1 MHRTT
6 STTATLLVTVAVS
19 ALTGCV
25 TLQHPPAPGP
35 PAVPASPSA
44 PATVPL
50 PRPDGRAGTRVA
62 QAPALEALERVGTR
76 RAPEPSAPPRARRAT
91 PPAPAAS
98 TPAAAQPAPRT
109 APQPLPRTVP
119 PPHPRTR
126 PARPERPEPARPASP
141 RGEVSDGREEVERN
155 TDVCA
160 LGRRYGGWRSDSPEA
175 VICEQAY

>member
-35 PAVPASPSA
+35 PAAPSSPSA
-44 PATVPL
+44 PTTAPL
-50 PRPDGRAGTRVA
+50 PTPDGRAGTRVV
-62 QAPALEALERVGTR
+62 QAPALEALERVGTP
-76 RAPEPSAPPRARRAT
+76 RAPEPTAPPRARRTT
-91 PPAPAAS
+91 PPAPATSA
-98 TPAAAQPAPRT
+98 PAAQPPPRT
-109 APQPLPRTVP
+109 APQARPRTVP
-119 PPHPRTR
+119 QQRPRTR
-126 PARPERPEPARPASP
+126 PARPEPARPASP
-141 RGEVSDGREEVERN
+141 RGEIPDVREEVERN

-160 LGRRYGGWRSDSPEA
+160 LGRRYGGWPSDSPQA

>member
-35 PAVPASPSA
+35 PAAPAPPSA
-44 PATVPL
+44 PTTAPL
-50 PRPDGRAGTRVA
+50 PRPDGRAGTRVV

-76 RAPEPSAPPRARRAT
+76 RAPEPAAPPRTRRAT

-98 TPAAAQPAPRT
+98 APAAQPPPRAAPPPRPPRT
-109 APQPLPRTVP
+109 APQP
-119 PPHPRTR
+119 HPRTR
-126 PARPERPEPARPASP
+126 PTRPEPARPASP
-141 RGEVSDGREEVERN
+141 RGEAPDVREEVERH